1 MMDPKNIDFS
11 RLGFD
16 SYQEQ
21 DLRIILS
28 LNTPELMQEWAL
40 AVGPDDALYGMSLV
54 ECAALAMLDADV
66 EAMTAYPEAMAVINH
81 IRGA

>member
-1 MMDPKNIDFS
+1 MMDPDKIDFS

-28 LNTPELMQEWAL
+28 LTTPELMQEWAL
-40 AVGPDDALYGMSLV
+40 AVGPDDAYYGLSLV

-66 EAMTAYPEAMAVINH
+66 EAMTSYPEAMAVI
-81 IRGA
+81 RSVQGA

>member
-1 MMDPKNIDFS
+1 MNPDRIDFS

-16 SYQEQ
+16 QYQEQ

-40 AVGPDDALYGMSLV
+40 AVGPDDALYGLSLV
-54 ECAALAMLDADV
+54 ECAALAMLDEDV
-66 EAMTAYPEAMAVINH
+66 EAMKSFPEAMAVINSV
-81 IRGA
+81 RGA

>member
-1 MMDPKNIDFS
+1 MNPDRIDFS

-28 LNTPELMQEWAL
+28 LKTPKQMQEWAL

-54 ECAALAMLDADV
+54 ECAALAMLDQDV
-66 EAMTAYPEAMAVINH
+66 EAMTSYPEAMAVINSV
-81 IRGA
+81 RGA

>member
-1 MMDPKNIDFS
+1 MDPDKIDFS

-16 SYQEQ
+16 CYQEQ

-40 AVGPDDALYGMSLV
+40 AVGPADALYGLSLV
-54 ECAALAMLDADV
+54 ECAALAMLDEDV
-66 EAMTAYPEAMAVINH
+66 AAMTAYPEAMAVI
-81 IRGA
+81 RSVQGV

>member
-1 MMDPKNIDFS
+1 MNPDRIDFS
-11 RLGFD
+11 KLGFD

-40 AVGPDDALYGMSLV
+40 AVGPDDALYGLSLV
-54 ECAALAMLDADV
+54 ECAALAMLDEDV
-66 EAMTAYPEAMAVINH
+66 EAMKSFPEAMAVI
-81 IRGA
+81 RSVQGA

>member
-1 MMDPKNIDFS
+1 MNPDRIDFS
-11 RLGFD
+11 QLGFD

-40 AVGPDDALYGMSLV
+40 AVGPDDALYGLSLV

-66 EAMTAYPEAMAVINH
+66 EAMTAYPEAMAVINN